1 MTMCPFYIGL
11 SASGNDFVTFSSAPE
26 HWWFHVKEGTGSHV
40 VVRTSFLTDD
50 IAQVAAK
57 LAAFHSSK
65 SAENKVEVVYTQ
77 IKNVWRHPKNKKG
90 LVLYKNFQTMVVEP
104 ASEKTVLGTT

>member
-1 MTMCPFYIGL
+1 
-11 SASGNDFVTFSSAPE
+11 
-26 HWWFHVKEGTGSHV
+26 VKEGTGSHV
-40 VVRTSFLTDD
+40 VVRTNFLTDD

-77 IKNVWRHPKNKKG
+77 IKNVLASSKKQERACPVQEFSDYG
-90 LVLYKNFQTMVVEP
+90 
-104 ASEKTVLGTT
+104 SGTSF

>member
-1 MTMCPFYIGL
+1 VPIYIGL

-40 VVRTSFLTDD
+40 VVRTNFLTDD

-77 IKNVWRHPKNKKG
+77 IKNVWRHPKTRKG
-90 LVLYKNFQTMVVEP
+90 LSCTRISDYG
-104 ASEKTVLGTT
+104 SGTSF

>member
-1 MTMCPFYIGL
+1 

-40 VVRTSFLTDD
+40 VVRSNPLTDD
-50 IAQVAAK
+50 TARAAARI
-57 LAAFHSSK
+57 AAFHSSK
-65 SAENKVEVVYTQ
+65 SEENKVEVVYTQ

-90 LVLYKNFQTMVVEP
+90 LVLYKNFQTIIVEP
-104 ASEKTVLGTT
+104 ASEETILSTT

>member
-1 MTMCPFYIGL
+1 LYDDVPIYIGL

-77 IKNVWRHPKNKKG
+77 IKNVSPPSK
-90 LVLYKNFQTMVVEP
+90 E
-104 ASEKTVLGTT
+104 